1 MDSSR
6 QRHTPKPGVVVTTE
20 GVEEEKNDII
30 EIKENL
36 ENAQISGNVG
46 TYQTSFNM
54 LKVFM
59 GIGILATPA
68 SF

>member
-6 QRHTPKPGVVVTTE
+6 RADGPKVTITTE
-20 GVEEEKNDII
+20 GVEEDKNDII
-30 EIKENL
+30 EIKENQETAL
-36 ENAQISGNVG
+36 ISGNVG